1 MWCRYHCTHIK
12 EQYWQGGEVTMFLK
26 QLEKHN
32 PELIDFAFE
41 LHKTGQILPD
51 TYVIDLDM
59 IHDNTVKMV
68 AEAKKYGVELLYM
81 TKQLGRNP
89 IVAKEIQSA
98 GIENAVVV
106 DFREA
111 EVFMENGLNLGNVGH
126 LVQTPKA
133 LLKKIISYGTKYFT
147 MYSLENTVDLNEA
160 AKAVGKIQPVILK
173 IQDTKDDIY
182 PGQVGGFTLDE
193 LDNQL
198 SELRDLSNVKVVGLT
213 TFPAI
218 LFDEK
223 TGDYHSTSNMETVKK
238 AKELFNKHG
247 VECSVVSLPSATA
260 TKSIKLISELGG
272 TEGEPGHSLTGTTPM
287 HATKDLPEKPAYC
300 YVSEISHS
308 YGDHSFIYGG
318 GYYRRGH
325 LKNAIVKD
333 GDKVE
338 SAEVLPLDN
347 SSIDYYLELNKK
359 FKSGL
364 PVVMSSR
371 TQMFVTRST
380 VALVKG
386 LHTGSPKLIGLYDT
400 QGRELAKGVK

>member
-1 MWCRYHCTHIK
+1 
-12 EQYWQGGEVTMFLK
+12 MFLK
-26 QLEKHN
+26 QLEKQN
-32 PELIDFAFE
+32 PELIDFAFN

-59 IHDNTVKMV
+59 IHENTVKMV
-68 AEAKKYGVELLYM
+68 DEAKKYGVELLYM

-111 EVFMENGLNLGNVGH
+111 EVFMENNLNLGNVGH

-133 LLKKIISYGTKYFT
+133 LLEKIVSYGTKYFT
-147 MYSLENTVDLNEA
+147 MYSLENVVDLNEA
-160 AKAVGKIQPVILK
+160 AKSVGKVQAIILK
-173 IQDTKDDIY
+173 IQATEDDIY
-182 PGQVGGFTLDE
+182 PGQVGGFTLEELDDQLDE
-193 LDNQL
+193 LNN
-198 SELRDLSNVKVVGLT
+198 LSNIKVVGLT

-223 TGDYHSTSNMETVKK
+223 TCSYHSTSNMETVKK
-238 AKELFNKHG
+238 SQALFSKHG

-260 TKSIKLISELGG
+260 TKSIKLIKELGG
-272 TEGEPGHSLTGTTPM
+272 TEGEPGHSITGTTPM
-287 HATKDLPEKPAYC
+287 HAVKDLPEKPAYC

-308 YGDHSFIYGG
+308 YGEHSYIYGG

-333 GDKVE
+333 GERIE

-364 PVVMSSR
+364 PVIMSTR

-380 VALVKG
+380 VALVRG
-386 LHTGSPKLIGLYDT
+386 LHTENPRLIGLYDT
-400 QGRELAKGVK
+400 QGRELSKGVK

>member
-1 MWCRYHCTHIK
+1 
-12 EQYWQGGEVTMFLK
+12 MFLK
-26 QLEKHN
+26 QLEKQN
-32 PELIDFAFE
+32 PELIDFAFK
-41 LHKTGQILPD
+41 LHETGQILPD

-59 IHDNTVKMV
+59 LHENTVKMV
-68 AEAKKYGVELLYM
+68 AEAKKYNIELLYM

-89 IVAKEIQSA
+89 IVAREIQSA

-111 EVFMENGLNLGNVGH
+111 EVFMENNLKLGNVGH
-126 LVQTPKA
+126 LVQTPKS
-133 LLKKIISYGTKYFT
+133 LLEKIISYGTKYFT
-147 MYSLENTVDLNEA
+147 MYSLENAIDLNEA
-160 AKAVGKIQPVILK
+160 AKSVGKIQKVILK

-182 PGQVGGFTLDE
+182 PGQVGGFTLNE
-193 LDNQL
+193 LADQL
-198 SELRDLSNVKVVGLT
+198 DSLKKLSNIKIVGLT

-223 TGDYHSTSNMETVKK
+223 TCDYHSTSNMDTVKK
-238 AKELFNKHG
+238 AEKLFSNHKID
-247 VECSVVSLPSATA
+247 CSVVSLPSATA
-260 TKSIKLISELGG
+260 TKSIKLIKELGG

-287 HATKDLPEKPAYC
+287 HAIKDLPEKPAYC

-308 YGDHSFIYGG
+308 YGKHSFIYGG

-325 LKNAIVKD
+325 LKNAIIKD
-333 GDKVE
+333 GTKID

-364 PVVMSSR
+364 PVIMSTR

-380 VALVKG
+380 VALVRG
-386 LHTGSPKLIGLYDT
+386 LHTSNPRLIGLYDS
-400 QGRELAKGVK
+400 QGRKLAKGVK

>member
-1 MWCRYHCTHIK
+1 
-12 EQYWQGGEVTMFLK
+12 MFLK
-26 QLEKHN
+26 QLEKRN
-32 PELIDFAFE
+32 PELIDFAFK
-41 LHKTGQILPD
+41 LHETGQILPD

-59 IHDNTVKMV
+59 LHENTVGMV

-111 EVFMENGLNLGNVGH
+111 EVFMENHLKLGNVGH

-133 LLKKIISYGTKYFT
+133 LLKKIVSYGTKYFT
-147 MYSLENTVDLNEA
+147 MYSLENAIDLNEA
-160 AKAVGKIQPVILK
+160 AKEVGKTQKVILK

-193 LDNQL
+193 LSSQL
-198 SELRDLSNVKVVGLT
+198 DSLKELSNIKIVGLT
-213 TFPAI
+213 TFPAV

-223 TGDYHSTSNMETVKK
+223 TSDYNSTSNMDTVRK
-238 AKELFNKHG
+238 AEKLFSDHG
-247 VECSVVSLPSATA
+247 VDCSVVSLPSATA
-260 TKSIKLISELGG
+260 TKSIKLIKELGG

-287 HATKDLPEKPAYC
+287 HAVKDLPEKPAYC

-308 YGDHSFIYGG
+308 YGEHSFIYGG

-325 LKNAIVKD
+325 LKNAIIKD
-333 GDKVE
+333 GSKID

-364 PVVMSSR
+364 PVIMSTR

-380 VALVKG
+380 IALVRG
-386 LHTGSPKLIGLYDT
+386 LHTGNPRLIGLYDT

>member
-1 MWCRYHCTHIK
+1 
-12 EQYWQGGEVTMFLK
+12 MFLK
-26 QLEKHN
+26 QLEKQN
-32 PELIDFAFE
+32 PELIDFAFD

-59 IHDNTVKMV
+59 LHENTVKMV
-68 AEAKKYGVELLYM
+68 AEANKYGIELLYM

-111 EVFMENGLNLGNVGH
+111 EVFMENNLKLGNVGH

-133 LLKKIISYGTKYFT
+133 LLEKIISYGTKYFT
-147 MYSLENTVDLNEA
+147 MYSLENAVDLNEA
-160 AKAVGKIQPVILK
+160 AKAVGKNQSIILK

-193 LDNQL
+193 LNTQL
-198 SELRDLSNVKVVGLT
+198 DKLKELSNINVVGLT

-218 LFDEK
+218 LFDEE
-223 TGDYHSTSNMETVKK
+223 TCSYHATSNMDTVKK
-238 AKELFNKHG
+238 AKELFNQHG
-247 VECSVVSLPSATA
+247 VDCSVISLPSATA
-260 TKSIKLISELGG
+260 TKSIKLIKDLGG

-287 HATKDLPEKPAYC
+287 HAVKDLPEKPAYC

-325 LKNAIVKD
+325 LKNAIIKN
-333 GDKVE
+333 GEKIE

-364 PVVMSSR
+364 PVIMSSR

-386 LHTGSPKLIGLYDT
+386 LHTENPRLIGLYDT

>member
-1 MWCRYHCTHIK
+1 
-12 EQYWQGGEVTMFLK
+12 MFLK
-26 QLEKHN
+26 QLEKQN
-32 PELIDFAFE
+32 PELIDFAFK
-41 LHKTGQILPD
+41 LHKTGEILPD

-59 IHDNTVKMV
+59 LHENTAKMV
-68 AEAKKYGVELLYM
+68 AEANKYGIELLYM

-111 EVFMENGLNLGNVGH
+111 EVFMENNLKLGNVGH

-133 LLKKIISYGTKYFT
+133 LLKKIVEYGTKYFT
-147 MYSLENTVDLNEA
+147 MYSLENAIDLNEA
-160 AKAVGKIQPVILK
+160 ARSVGKVQKVILK

-193 LDNQL
+193 LNTQL
-198 SELRDLSNVKVVGLT
+198 LELKKLSNIKMVGLT

-223 TGDYHSTSNMETVKK
+223 THSYHSTSNMETVEK
-238 AKELFNKHG
+238 AKKLFEKYD
-247 VECSVVSLPSATA
+247 VDCSVISLPSATA
-260 TKSIKLISELGG
+260 TKSIKLIKELGG

-287 HATKDLPEKPAYC
+287 HATENCPEKPAYC

-325 LKNAIVKD
+325 LKNAIIQDGNEVKT
-333 GDKVE
+333 
-338 SAEVLPLDN
+338 AEVLPLDN

-364 PVVMSSR
+364 PVIMSTR

-380 VALVKG
+380 VALVRG
-386 LHTGSPKLIGLYDT
+386 LHSGSPKLVGLYDT
-400 QGRELAKGVK
+400 QGRELSKGVK

>member
-1 MWCRYHCTHIK
+1 
-12 EQYWQGGEVTMFLK
+12 MFLK
-26 QLEKHN
+26 QLEKQN
-32 PELIDFAFE
+32 PELIDFAFD

-59 IHDNTVKMV
+59 LHENTVKMV
-68 AEAKKYGVELLYM
+68 AEANKYGVELLYM

-111 EVFMENGLNLGNVGH
+111 EVFMENNLKLGNVGH

-133 LLKKIISYGTKYFT
+133 LLEKIISYGTKYFT
-147 MYSLENTVDLNEA
+147 MYSLENAVDLNEA
-160 AKAVGKIQPVILK
+160 AKAVGKNQSIILK

-193 LDNQL
+193 LNTQL
-198 SELRDLSNVKVVGLT
+198 DKLKELSNINVVGLT

-218 LFDEK
+218 LFDEE
-223 TGDYHSTSNMETVKK
+223 TCSYHATSNMDTVKK
-238 AKELFNKHG
+238 AKELFNQHG
-247 VECSVVSLPSATA
+247 VDCSVISLPSATA
-260 TKSIKLISELGG
+260 TKSIKLIKDLGG

-287 HATKDLPEKPAYC
+287 HAVKDLPEKPAYC

-325 LKNAIVKD
+325 LKNAIIKN
-333 GDKVE
+333 GEKIE

-364 PVVMSSR
+364 PVIMSSR

-386 LHTGSPKLIGLYDT
+386 LHTENPRLIGLYDT

>member
-1 MWCRYHCTHIK
+1 
-12 EQYWQGGEVTMFLK
+12 MFLK
-26 QLEKHN
+26 ELEGQN
-32 PELIDFAFE
+32 PELIDYAFE
-41 LHKTGQILPD
+41 LHKTQQILPD

-59 IHDNTVKMV
+59 IRENTKKIVK
-68 AEAKKYGVELLYM
+68 EANENGIELLYM

-89 IVAKEIQSA
+89 VIAKEIEKA
-98 GIENAVVV
+98 GIERAVVV

-111 EVFMENGLNLGNVGH
+111 EVFMKNNLKLGNVGH

-147 MYSLENTVDLNEA
+147 MYSLENARDLNEA
-160 AKAVGKIQPVILK
+160 AKSVNKTQKIILK

-182 PGQVGGFTLDE
+182 PGQVGGFTLQE
-193 LDNQL
+193 LDEQIGEIN
-198 SELRDLSNVKVVGLT
+198 SFTNIEVVGLT
-213 TFPAI
+213 TFPAV

-223 TGDYHSTSNMETVKK
+223 SCSYKATSNMNTANE
-238 AKELFNKHG
+238 AKRIFEKHN
-247 VECSVVSLPSATA
+247 VDCSVVSLPSATA
-260 TKSIKLISELGG
+260 TKSISLIKELGG

-287 HATKDLPEKPAYC
+287 HAVKSLPEKPAYC

-325 LKNAIVKD
+325 LKHAIIRDNDKD
-333 GDKVE
+333 DH
-338 SAEVLPLDN
+338 AEILPLDD

-364 PVVMSSR
+364 PVVMCSR

-380 VALVKG
+380 IALVRG
-386 LHTGSPKLIGLYDT
+386 LHQGNPKLVGLYDS
-400 QGRELAKGVK
+400 QGKKLSEGVK

>member
-1 MWCRYHCTHIK
+1 
-12 EQYWQGGEVTMFLK
+12 MFLK
-26 QLEKHN
+26 QLKKQN
-32 PELIDFAFE
+32 PELIDFAFK
-41 LHKTGQILPD
+41 LHETGQILPD
-51 TYVIDLDM
+51 TYIIDLDM
-59 IHDNTVKMV
+59 LHENTVKMV
-68 AEAKKYGVELLYM
+68 AEAKKYNIELLYM

-89 IVAKEIQSA
+89 IVAREIQSA

-111 EVFMENGLNLGNVGH
+111 EIFMENNLKLGNVGH
-126 LVQTPKA
+126 LVQTPKS
-133 LLKKIISYGTKYFT
+133 LLEKIISYGTKYFT
-147 MYSLENTVDLNEA
+147 MYSLENAIDLNEA
-160 AKAVGKIQPVILK
+160 AKSVGKIQKVILK

-182 PGQVGGFTLDE
+182 PGQVGGFTLNE
-193 LDNQL
+193 LTDQL
-198 SELRDLSNVKVVGLT
+198 DSLKKLSNIKIVGLT

-223 TGDYHSTSNMETVKK
+223 TCDYHSTSNMDTVKK
-238 AKELFNKHG
+238 AEKLFSNHKID
-247 VECSVVSLPSATA
+247 CSVVSLPSATA
-260 TKSIKLISELGG
+260 TKSIKLIKELGG

-287 HATKDLPEKPAYC
+287 HAIKDLPEKPAYC

-308 YGDHSFIYGG
+308 YGKHSFIYGG

-325 LKNAIVKD
+325 LKNAIIKD
-333 GDKVE
+333 GTKID

-364 PVVMSSR
+364 PVIMSTR

-380 VALVKG
+380 VALVRG
-386 LHTGSPKLIGLYDT
+386 LHTGNPRLIGLYDS
-400 QGRELAKGVK
+400 QGRKLAKGVK